1 MLFRKLWKDVAIVY
15 LKKSCLQYWSVKIF
29 IFYFIFNMRVLL
41 VYYSYMLYD
50 VSTASIANEYGF
62 DFILCIRSFQL
73 IVASVRFLMLFWIIA
88 WNNISVDV

>member
-1 MLFRKLWKDVAIVY
+1 MRKDLFFFQNFI
-15 LKKSCLQYWSVKIF
+15 IIII
-29 IFYFIFNMRVLL
+29 IFYFNMRLLL

-62 DFILCIRSFQL
+62 DCIICIRSFQL
-73 IVASVRFLMLFWIIA
+73 IVASISFLMLFWITA

>member
-15 LKKSCLQYWSVKIF
+15 LKKFRLHYWSVKIF

-50 VSTASIANEYGF
+50 VSTASISNEYGF

-73 IVASVRFLMLFWIIA
+73 IVASVSFLMLFWIIA

>member
-1 MLFRKLWKDVAIVY
+1 
-15 LKKSCLQYWSVKIF
+15 
-29 IFYFIFNMRVLL
+29 MRLLL

-62 DFILCIRSFQL
+62 DCIICIRSFQL
-73 IVASVRFLMLFWIIA
+73 IVASVSYLILFWIIA

>member
-1 MLFRKLWKDVAIVY
+1 MKGCCNCL
-15 LKKSCLQYWSVKIF
+15 LKKILVYNIEVLRSLFF

-73 IVASVRFLMLFWIIA
+73 IVASVSFLMLF
-88 WNNISVDV
+88 